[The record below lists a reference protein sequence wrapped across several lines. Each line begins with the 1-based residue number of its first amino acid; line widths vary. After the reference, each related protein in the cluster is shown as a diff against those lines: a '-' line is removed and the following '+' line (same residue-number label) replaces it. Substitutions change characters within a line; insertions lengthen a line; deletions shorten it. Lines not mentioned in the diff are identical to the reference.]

1 MVHQK
6 FNELSNGGSRF
17 KALYQLWYF
26 WFFYQNSSIIFKVLK
41 WDLEIVSIRWWRI
54 WFIKT
59 RVLEIFFD
67 WFSGIDLNSVRF
79 KATKIKTSHLFLDCL
94 ETRVNF
100 EVFSTFLPKKMPRG
114 KRYNNI
120 LTVFKVL
127 GVVEDCRR
135 IKMAAFKVAYHSTK
149 CFVKNVKTNYCLL
162 LCCVCSLPS
171 NSCFPR

>member
-6 FNELSNGGSRF
+6 FNELSNGWSRF
-17 KALYQLWYF
+17 KAFNQPWYF
-26 WFFYQNSSIIFKVLK
+26 RFFYQNSSITFKVLK
-41 WDLEIVSIRWWRI
+41 WALEIELIRWLRI

-59 RVLEIFFD
+59 KVSEINFD
-67 WFSGIDLNSVRF
+67 WFIGIDLNSVRF

-114 KRYNNI
+114 KPSNNI

-127 GVVEDCRR
+127 GVVEDCMRMN
-135 IKMAAFKVAYHSTK
+135 MAAFKVAYHSTK
-149 CFVKNVKTNYCLL
+149 CFIEKCQN
-162 LCCVCSLPS
+162 
-171 NSCFPR
+171 